1 MSSLI
6 NGAPRVEAVP
16 EGANAG
22 SFAHWANR
30 ILLCGLAIFAISI
43 PHSIAA
49 AQIGLGLS
57 YVAWIARALAVGRLG
72 IPLTPIDR
80 PLLCF
85 IALTIVSSVLSVVPA
100 ESIPKLRNLTLFAV
114 FYLIIANLRPRG
126 ARWMI
131 GLMIFSGLIGVGYS
145 LMEKGLGRGMIITA
159 IEDNSPLRT
168 SYLRPGDVI
177 WMIGR
182 HRVNSLEEANRII
195 RESPTG
201 ATYIVEAL
209 RNGEPAPAPR
219 LVTDEMKGRANPLG
233 VGVAGRSRHFRISGF
248 SRHFITY
255 AEQMQ
260 LFALLAYGLLL
271 SNLKALSKGRSR
283 AWLWVSL
290 SLAGMFSLALILT
303 GSRGS
308 IASCILALIVTL
320 ALIKERRAMLLA
332 LAAVIAMAG
341 VSVYML
347 PAIRTS
353 HVTSLTD
360 DSSKNRFEFMR
371 AGLRLIPRH
380 PIFGVGMDSQ
390 KYHWKEWGF
399 PGDYVTHT
407 HSTPIQIAVD
417 RGLPALGCYLW
428 LMAMFFV
435 MTWRG
440 YKKSLPSGDDVGSGL
455 MLGAVAALA
464 GFSASSLVNYNFG
477 DSEAL
482 LMLLSVVA
490 LSLVASAHEWPQSH
504 RATEPQN
511 HRVKGT
517 GRRVDKETE

>member
-6 NGAPRVEAVP
+6 VGAPRIEAIP
-16 EGANAG
+16 ERTSAG
-22 SFAHWANR
+22 SFAQWATR
-30 ILLCGLAIFAISI
+30 ILLCGLGIFAISI

-72 IPLTPIDR
+72 IPQTPIDR

-85 IALTIVSSVLSVVPA
+85 IALTIISSVLSVEPA
-100 ESIPKLRNLTLFAV
+100 ESLPKLRALTLFGV

-126 ARWMI
+126 AQWMI
-131 GLMIFSGLIGVGYS
+131 GLMIVSGLVGVGYS

-159 IEDNSPLRT
+159 IEDDSPLRT
-168 SYLRPGDVI
+168 SHVQAGDVI

-182 HRVNSLEEANRII
+182 RRVDSLEEANRII

-201 ATYIVEAL
+201 AAYTIEAL
-209 RNGEPAPAPR
+209 RDGDPAPAP
-219 LVTDEMKGRANPLG
+219 LVVTDEMKSQANPLG
-233 VGVAGRSRHFRISGF
+233 LGVDGRSRRFRVSGF

-260 LFALLAYGLLL
+260 ILALLAYGLLL
-271 SNLKALSKGRSR
+271 SNLKALRKCHSR

-290 SLAGMFSLALILT
+290 SLAVMFSLALIMT
-303 GSRGS
+303 ASRAI
-308 IASCILALIVTL
+308 IASCMLALLVILALT
-320 ALIKERRAMLLA
+320 KERRATLLA
-332 LAAVIAMAG
+332 LVAVVVMAAI
-341 VSVYML
+341 SVYML
-347 PAIRTS
+347 PAIRTPRI
-353 HVTSLTD
+353 TSLTD
-360 DSSKNRFEFMR
+360 DSSKMRFEYMS

-380 PIFGVGMDSQ
+380 PVFGVGMDAQ

-399 PGDYVTHT
+399 PGDYITHT

-428 LMAMFFV
+428 LMAMLFV
-435 MTWRG
+435 MTLRG
-440 YKKSLPSGDDVGSGL
+440 YKKSLFVGDNASGGL
-455 MLGAVAALA
+455 MLGAVAALT

-477 DSEAL
+477 DSEPL

-490 LSLVASAHEWPQSH
+490 LALVASAQIESNGRTQS
-504 RATEPQN
+504 T
-511 HRVKGT
+511 
-517 GRRVDKETE
+517 

>member
-6 NGAPRVEAVP
+6 IGAPRLGAIP
-16 EGANAG
+16 ERASAG
-22 SFAHWANR
+22 SLAQWATR
-30 ILLCGLAIFAISI
+30 ILLCGLAIFAVSI

-72 IPLTPIDR
+72 IPTTPIDR

-85 IALTIVSSVLSVVPA
+85 IALTIVSSVLSVEPA
-100 ESIPKLRNLTLFAV
+100 DSIPKLRTLTLFGV

-126 ARWMI
+126 ARWII
-131 GLMIFSGLIGVGYS
+131 GLMIVSGLAGVGYS
-145 LMEKGLGRGMIITA
+145 FMEKGLGRGMIITT
-159 IEDNSPLRT
+159 IDDNSPLRT
-168 SYLRPGDVI
+168 SYLQPGDVI

-182 HRVNSLEEANRII
+182 SRVNSLEEANRII
-195 RESPTG
+195 RESPAG
-201 ATYIVEAL
+201 ATYTIEAL
-209 RNGEPAPAPR
+209 RCGDPAPAP
-219 LVTDEMKGRANPLG
+219 LSITDEMKSRANPLG
-233 VGVAGRSRHFRISGF
+233 INASGHSRRFRISGF

-271 SNLKALSKGRSR
+271 INLKALRKGRSR

-303 GSRGS
+303 ASRGA
-308 IASCILALIVTL
+308 IASCILALLVTL

-332 LAAVIAMAG
+332 LVAVVAMAAV
-341 VSVYML
+341 SVQML
-347 PAIRTS
+347 PAIRTQQ
-353 HVTSLTD
+353 VTSLTD
-360 DSSKNRFEFMR
+360 DSSKRRFDYMR
-371 AGLRLIPRH
+371 AGLRLIPHH

-399 PGDYVTHT
+399 PGDYITHT

-428 LMAMFFV
+428 LMAMLFV
-435 MTWRG
+435 MTWRA
-440 YKKSLPSGDDVGSGL
+440 YKKSLPAADKAGSGL
-455 MLGAVAALA
+455 MLGVIAALI
-464 GFSASSLVNYNFG
+464 GFSASSLINYNFG
-477 DSEAL
+477 DSEPL

-490 LSLVASAHEWPQSH
+490 LSLVANANFEPQSAQ
-504 RATEPQN
+504 RAQRAE
-511 HRVKGT
+511 
-517 GRRVDKETE
+517 

>member
-6 NGAPRVEAVP
+6 IGAPHLEAIP
-16 EGANAG
+16 ERATSS
-22 SFAHWANR
+22 SFAQWAAR

-57 YVAWIARALAVGRLG
+57 YVAWITRALAVGRLG
-72 IPLTPIDR
+72 IPQTPIDR

-85 IALTIVSSVLSVVPA
+85 IALTIVSSVLSFQPA
-100 ESIPKLRNLTLFAV
+100 ESIPKLRTLTLFAV

-126 ARWMI
+126 ARWII
-131 GLMIFSGLIGVGYS
+131 GLMIVSGLVGVGYS
-145 LMEKGLGRGMIITA
+145 LMEKGLGRGMIIKA

-168 SYLRPGDVI
+168 TYLRPGDVI

-201 ATYIVEAL
+201 ATYDIEAL
-209 RNGEPAPAPR
+209 QSGDPAPVS
-219 LVTDEMKGRANPLG
+219 LDVTDEIKGKANPLG
-233 VGVAGRSRHFRISGF
+233 VSVDGSSRHFRISGF
-248 SRHFITY
+248 SRNFITY

-260 LFALLAYGLLL
+260 LFALLAYGL
-271 SNLKALSKGRSR
+271 ALSSLIALRKSLSR
-283 AWLWVSL
+283 AWLWISL
-290 SLAGMFSLALILT
+290 SLAGIFSLALILT
-303 GSRGS
+303 ASRGS
-308 IASCILALIVTL
+308 IAACILALLVTL
-320 ALIKERRAMLLA
+320 ALIKERRVMLLA
-332 LAAVIAMAG
+332 LVAVIVMAP
-341 VSVYML
+341 VSVYMVR
-347 PAIRTS
+347 AIRPPDA
-353 HVTSLTD
+353 TSLAD
-360 DSSKNRFEFMR
+360 DSSKRRFKYMR
-371 AGLRLIPRH
+371 AGLRLIPQH
-380 PIFGVGMDSQ
+380 PIFGVGLDSQ

-399 PGDYVTHT
+399 PGDYPTHT

-428 LMAMFFV
+428 LMAMLFV

-440 YKKSLPSGDDVGSGL
+440 YKKSLSALSTTGSGL
-455 MLGAVAALA
+455 MLGAFAALI

-477 DSEAL
+477 DSEPL

-490 LSLVASAHEWPQSH
+490 LSFVASSSFEPQSAQAAST
-504 RATEPQN
+504 R
-511 HRVKGT
+511 
-517 GRRVDKETE
+517 